1 MLSYQQMLAV
11 MSPSQVANMQSM
23 NKDFKNYCD
32 EIESRSKAG
41 GLDMGSGLSQSRKN
55 VPGQDFNPDT
65 DLGSTAGSAESI
77 AASDVAVKFFC
88 APRHGLLKIKNF

>member
-32 EIESRSKAG
+32 ETENRSKAG
-41 GLDMGSGLSQSRKN
+41 GPHNDNALSQSLKN
-55 VPGQDFNPDT
+55 ASGQEYNPDT
-65 DLGSTAGSAESI
+65 DLGSIAGSAESI
-77 AASDVAVKFFC
+77 APSDVAVIFFS
-88 APRHGLLKIKNF
+88 APRATVSLSDSE